1 MVPIIVGVYVENG
14 RYPDYGKKA
23 QPPSKVGQV
32 CKLDPL
38 FLEENMSTFKRI
50 LGFLG
55 IGLGTIGLTL
65 CLAVIIGAWWVNS
78 PITYRL
84 LYQVFP
90 PIEAALA
97 FGETTVAEF
106 TDFIADTQTQITT
119 VTDARPVVTALEDEM
134 QQVAVYVDVA
144 YAVSDSVDQVATGLA
159 GADRP
164 GQAGNVVAHS
174 AARLSE
180 VLHEATGTLDA
191 AQTLA
196 EDIGNGRNDKIDAL
210 NEQLDTLQLRSA
222 EIETAIEQTE
232 SDVAVIKSKV
242 PRWVNIGSLIVTL
255 LFIWFGVAQY
265 FLLRNCW
272 QYLRYNHG

>member
-1 MVPIIVGVYVENG
+1 
-14 RYPDYGKKA
+14 
-23 QPPSKVGQV
+23 
-32 CKLDPL
+32 
-38 FLEENMSTFKRI
+38 MSIFKRI

-55 IGLGTIGLTL
+55 VGLGAIGLTL

-164 GQAGNVVAHS
+164 GQADNVVAHS

-210 NEQLDTLQLRSA
+210 NEQLDTLQLRSS
-222 EIETAIEQTE
+222 EIETTIEQTE

-242 PRWVNIGSLIVTL
+242 PRWVNIGLMIVTL

-272 QYLRYNHG
+272 QYLRHNHG